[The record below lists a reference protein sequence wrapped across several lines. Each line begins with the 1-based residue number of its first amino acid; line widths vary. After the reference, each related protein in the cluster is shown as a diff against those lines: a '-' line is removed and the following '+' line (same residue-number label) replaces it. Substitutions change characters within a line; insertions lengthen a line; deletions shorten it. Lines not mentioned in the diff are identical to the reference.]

1 MRIYLDNAASM
12 PMRAEAVEAMLP
24 YLTGQHGNPSAVHA
38 EGRQAKAAIEQAR
51 KTIAEL
57 LHCRAT
63 ELVFTS
69 GGSEA
74 NTMAI
79 LGAARTLGV
88 RKIISSPIEHAC
100 VLQSIAT
107 AQKEF
112 DIELQMLRLLPDGSA
127 DLQHLRELLSE
138 NTENK
143 TPTLAKSTLAKPTLV
158 SLIHA
163 HNELASINN
172 IEEIAQI
179 CKSYGTYLHC
189 DMVQTIGH
197 LPINLGNLSGLNFAS
212 ASAHKFGGAKGSGF
226 LYVQQRTSVAALIQ
240 GGGQE
245 RKLRGGT
252 ENVAGIV
259 AMAAALQAAHKT
271 QAEEAEKI
279 TALRQYFIAEL
290 NIHCP
295 AAFINGAANENYLY
309 SVLNIALPYAKPLQT
324 LLFALDLA
332 GVAASAGA
340 ACSSGAVQSSPVQQF
355 LQLPDSHKAI
365 RFSFSAQNTKAEI
378 AATIAIIRRLVVS
391 K

>member
-1 MRIYLDNAASM
+1 MRIYLDHAAST
-12 PMRAEAVEAMLP
+12 PMRAEAISAMLP
-24 YLTGQHGNPSAVHA
+24 YLSGQYGNPSAVHA
-38 EGRQAKAAIEQAR
+38 EGRTAKAAIEQAR
-51 KTIAEL
+51 KTIAAL
-57 LHCRAT
+57 LHCRANDII
-63 ELVFTS
+63 FTS

-88 RKIISSPIEHAC
+88 RRIISSPIEHAC
-100 VLQSIAT
+100 VLQSIAI

-112 DIELQMLRLLPDGSA
+112 DIELQILRLNADGSA
-127 DLQHLRELLSE
+127 NLAHLRELLSE
-138 NTENK
+138 TLLSENQNQK
-143 TPTLAKSTLAKPTLV
+143 NTLV

-163 HNELASINN
+163 HNELASLNDVKAIA
-172 IEEIAQI
+172 EICESFAA
-179 CKSYGTYLHC
+179 YFHC

-197 LPINLGNLSGLNFAS
+197 LPINFAQLSGLHFAS

-226 LYVQQRTSVAALIQ
+226 LYIQQKTGVQKTAISALVQ

-259 AMAAALQAAHKT
+259 AMAAAAQAAANK
-271 QAEEAEKI
+271 QAEESRKI
-279 TALRQYFIAEL
+279 SDLRQYFIEQL

-295 AAFINGAANENYLY
+295 LAFINGAKDENYLY
-309 SVLNIALPYAKPLQT
+309 SVLNVALPYAKPLQT

-332 GVAASAGA
+332 GIAASAGA

-355 LQLPDSHKAI
+355 LQLPDTHKAI
-365 RFSFSAQNTKAEI
+365 RFSFSYSNSREEI
-378 AATIAIIRRLVVS
+378 AQAVAAIARICS
-391 K
+391 MA

>member
-1 MRIYLDNAASM
+1 MRIYLDYAAST
-12 PMRAEAVEAMLP
+12 PMRAEAINAMLP
-24 YLTGQHGNPSAVHA
+24 YLSGQYGNPSAVHA
-38 EGRQAKAAIEQAR
+38 EGRTAKAAIEQAR
-51 KTIAEL
+51 KTIAAL
-57 LHCRAT
+57 LHCRANDII
-63 ELVFTS
+63 FTS

-79 LGAARTLGV
+79 LGAARALGV
-88 RKIISSPIEHAC
+88 RRIISSPIEHAC

-112 DIELQMLRLLPDGSA
+112 NIELQILRLNADGSA
-127 DLQHLRELLSE
+127 DLAHLRELLSE
-138 NTENK
+138 TPISENQNPK
-143 TPTLAKSTLAKPTLV
+143 NTLV

-163 HNELASINN
+163 HNELSSINN
-172 IEEIAQI
+172 ITEISQL

-197 LPINLGNLSGLNFAS
+197 LPINFAQLSGLHFAS

-226 LYVQQRTSVAALIQ
+226 LYVQQKINISALVQ

-259 AMAAALQAAHKT
+259 AMAAALQAAADA
-271 QAEEAEKI
+271 QAEESRKI
-279 TALRQYFIAEL
+279 SDLRQYFIEQL

-295 AAFINGAANENYLY
+295 LAFINGAKVENYLY
-309 SVLNIALPYAKPLQT
+309 SVLNVALPYAKPLQT

-355 LQLPDSHKAI
+355 LQLPNTHKAI
-365 RFSFSAQNTKAEI
+365 RFSFAHSTTKEEI
-378 AATIAIIRRLVVS
+378 MQAVAAIARICNVI
-391 K
+391 